1 MPIVDLGATNVAK
14 TAPRTNRVAAT
25 AKISVLIDEIG
36 LDERIVVRGGLVLY
50 IVVSML
56 IVGIACAAIG
66 RPLEVAR
73 RAHLA
78 SRDARFAA
86 IRWRTRDSRFKARR
100 GASGSQVCTLEP
112 SGCFE
117 AQLKAELI

>member
-25 AKISVLIDEIG
+25 AKISVLVDEIG

-56 IVGIACAAIG
+56 IVGIACAAIV
-66 RPLEVAR
+66 RSVPLPLEVALRVGASRESR
-73 RAHLA
+73 RA
-78 SRDARFAA
+78 RPFAA
-86 IRWRTRDSRFKARR
+86 IAAVDPYR
-100 GASGSQVCTLEP
+100 
-112 SGCFE
+112 
-117 AQLKAELI
+117 

>member
-1 MPIVDLGATNVAK
+1 MHIMCSVGAATGWYVPLITSRFSSVSTRRRCTIVDLGATKYA
-14 TAPRTNRVAAT
+14 TAPRTNTVAAA
-25 AKISVLIDEIG
+25 AKISFLIDEIG

-73 RAHLA
+73 RE
-78 SRDARFAA
+78 SRRAFRRNSVADARLA
-86 IRWRTRDSRFKARR
+86 
-100 GASGSQVCTLEP
+100 L
-112 SGCFE
+112 
-117 AQLKAELI
+117 

>member
-56 IVGIACAAIG
+56 MVGIACAARSPG
-66 RPLEVAR
+66 RGARISRVATR
-73 RAHLA
+73 VAAITVADARLALNVKRAARGGAPYARTSAHLRPVAA
-78 SRDARFAA
+78 SS
-86 IRWRTRDSRFKARR
+86 IES
-100 GASGSQVCTLEP
+100 
-112 SGCFE
+112 
-117 AQLKAELI
+117 

>member
-1 MPIVDLGATNVAK
+1 MLLIDAADWYVPLITSRFSSVSTRCTMVDLGATNVAK

-78 SRDARFAA
+78 SRDGRVRRNSVADARLA
-86 IRWRTRDSRFKARR
+86 
-100 GASGSQVCTLEP
+100 L
-112 SGCFE
+112 
-117 AQLKAELI
+117 

>member
-1 MPIVDLGATNVAK
+1 MYVPIVDLGATNVAK

-73 RAHLA
+73 RALLA
-78 SRDARFAA
+78 SRDARVRRNSVA
-86 IRWRTRDSRFKARR
+86 DARL
-100 GASGSQVCTLEP
+100 AL
-112 SGCFE
+112 
-117 AQLKAELI
+117 

>member
-56 IVGIACAAIG
+56 IVGIACAAKVGHLRLRGARIS
-66 RPLEVAR
+66 RVA
-73 RAHLA
+73 
-78 SRDARFAA
+78 
-86 IRWRTRDSRFKARR
+86 TRDSPQFGGGRATR
-100 GASGSQVCTLEP
+100 A
-112 SGCFE
+112 
-117 AQLKAELI
+117 LKRAVGHLLRSAHLSPVAAKLS

>member
-1 MPIVDLGATNVAK
+1 MLLIDAADWYVPLITSRFSSVSTRCTMVDLGATNVAK

-25 AKISVLIDEIG
+25 AKISVLVDEIG

-66 RPLEVAR
+66 RCVLPLEVAW

-78 SRDARFAA
+78 SRNARLRRNYSGGRAA
-86 IRWRTRDSRFKARR
+86 RA
-100 GASGSQVCTLEP
+100 
-112 SGCFE
+112 
-117 AQLKAELI
+117 

>member
-56 IVGIACAAIG
+56 IVGIACAAIV
-66 RPLEVAR
+66 RSVR
-73 RAHLA
+73 RARGGV
-78 SRDARFAA
+78 SRTRRACPPMPQLP
-86 IRWRTRDSRFKARR
+86 RWRTRGSRLKRTVGHSGRR
-100 GASGSQVCTLEP
+100 TRSHVCTH
-112 SGCFE
+112 
-117 AQLKAELI
+117 